1 MGEMILIPREA
12 LTRENRNWTERKRER
27 QISEVRLSPLVTV
40 AKSERRKRVGGI
52 KQLTWTALWGMRVS
66 LTTGSWPNK
75 QALS

>member
-27 QISEVRLSPLVTV
+27 QISEVRLSSLVTV